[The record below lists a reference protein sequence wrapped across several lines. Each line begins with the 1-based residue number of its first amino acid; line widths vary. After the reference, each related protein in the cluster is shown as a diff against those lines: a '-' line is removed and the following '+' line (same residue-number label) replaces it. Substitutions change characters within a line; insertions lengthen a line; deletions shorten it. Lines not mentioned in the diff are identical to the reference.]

1 MWMVLEEQEG
11 RQERR
16 GDAVHEESG
25 RLLQSQARLD
35 QRHPDVLAETET
47 SWAVMSNCTGCEVH
61 KAALHGRKHHSCGR
75 GVALYHFMMRCPP
88 PAPPA
93 CGP

>member
-35 QRHPDVLAETET
+35 QRHPDVLAETEA

-61 KAALHGRKHHSCGR
+61 KAALHGRKHHSCFTSFYDE
-75 GVALYHFMMRCPP
+75 APPTPP
-88 PAPPA
+88 PLPV
-93 CGP
+93 GPE